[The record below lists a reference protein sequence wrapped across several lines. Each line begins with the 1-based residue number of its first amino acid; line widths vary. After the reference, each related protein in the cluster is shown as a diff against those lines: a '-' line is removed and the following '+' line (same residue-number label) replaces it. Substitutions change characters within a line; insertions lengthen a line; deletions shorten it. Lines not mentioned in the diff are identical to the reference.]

1 MLVPASCALAVR
13 YARVRRFSALWRP
26 LRLPSVGTALLS
38 AALPVGILLT
48 VAALDL
54 LLGFAKMR
62 PEDAAAALALPS
74 AGTLFLGLLLV
85 FGEEYGWRGF
95 LLDELTERVGVSKAL
110 ALTGAVWALWHAPIL
125 YGLAKRLGL
134 SAPETLVLIQ
144 MAAVFLVAYPM
155 GWLYLRE
162 RSLWPPI
169 VFHFVWNWFNPL
181 WLGDIYTGRPGLV
194 VGDML
199 LINGETLMGLVVM
212 APLAYLSGRAL
223 TSRSS

>member
-1 MLVPASCALAVR
+1 MLVPASCALAIR
-13 YARVRRFSALWRP
+13 YARMRRFSALWRP
-26 LRLPSVGTALLS
+26 LRLPSVGTVLLS
-38 AALPVGILLT
+38 VALPVGILLA

-54 LLGFAKMR
+54 LLGFAKVR
-62 PEDAAAALALPS
+62 PEDAAAAFALPS
-74 AGTLFLGLLLV
+74 AGTLFLGMLLV

-95 LLDELTERVGVSKAL
+95 LLDELTGRVGVAKAL

-125 YGLAKRLGL
+125 YGLARTTGVP
-134 SAPETLVLIQ
+134 APGTLVAIQ

-169 VFHFVWNWFNPL
+169 FFHFVWNWFNPL
-181 WLGDIYTGRPGLV
+181 WLGDIYTGRLGLIA
-194 VGDML
+194 GDML
-199 LINGETLMGLVVM
+199 VINGETLMGLAVLM
-212 APLAYLSGRAL
+212 PLAYLSGRAL